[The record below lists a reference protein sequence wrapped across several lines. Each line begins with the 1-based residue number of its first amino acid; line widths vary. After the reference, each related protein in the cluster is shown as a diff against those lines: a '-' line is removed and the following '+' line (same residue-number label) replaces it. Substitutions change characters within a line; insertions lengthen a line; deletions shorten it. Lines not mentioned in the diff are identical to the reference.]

1 MICNNNDDIVGF
13 DELERN
19 ADKEDNPIAEE
30 VMEKEEVFKD
40 FAEDDGEDFDE
51 EDDFDDFEDNEEEG
65 GEF

>member
-1 MICNNNDDIVGF
+1 MGLDISVINNNDDIVGF

-30 VMEKEEVFKD
+30 GMEKEEVLKG
-40 FAEDDGEDFDE
+40 FAEDDGGE
-51 EDDFDDFEDNEEEG
+51 DFDDFEDNEEEG